1 MSDLAPFVAALLRDD
16 VVDDLKA
23 ENDNLRSENAKTR
36 AFVLESTKTGG
47 CLQITGQG
55 GSPVYAHASLNN
67 ARFQFIDTDVHH
79 NTVNCFKLGLTP
91 NSDYMCQLSKVCHA
105 ELRVNG
111 IKVATLGEGDSGNY
125 GWNSEY
131 YEADVSGM
139 KCQKQEYV
147 FHHGFPGMHWGR
159 VQVSIHFG
167 PIPSNHTDVVDMCEY
182 NHTTQT
188 TVAPFK
194 RMEEMKDED
203 VTRVCFKS
211 VGIELKEDG
220 NETDILVVASQL
232 YEWVGE
238 DDESFS
244 SLQGR

>member
-131 YEADVSGM
+131 YGADVSGM
-139 KCQKQEYV
+139 NIRNTYSITGFLVCTGVESKCLYILV
-147 FHHGFPGMHWGR
+147 LFH
-159 VQVSIHFG
+159 QI
-167 PIPSNHTDVVDMCEY
+167 
-182 NHTTQT
+182 TQT
-188 TVAPFK
+188 WWICASTI
-194 RMEEMKDED
+194 
-203 VTRVCFKS
+203 TRHK
-211 VGIELKEDG
+211 LP
-220 NETDILVVASQL
+220 
-232 YEWVGE
+232 
-238 DDESFS
+238 
-244 SLQGR
+244 

>member
-1 MSDLAPFVAALLRDD
+1 
-16 VVDDLKA
+16 
-23 ENDNLRSENAKTR
+23 
-36 AFVLESTKTGG
+36 
-47 CLQITGQG
+47 
-55 GSPVYAHASLNN
+55 
-67 ARFQFIDTDVHH
+67 
-79 NTVNCFKLGLTP
+79 
-91 NSDYMCQLSKVCHA
+91 
-105 ELRVNG
+105 
-111 IKVATLGEGDSGNY
+111 
-125 GWNSEY
+125 
-131 YEADVSGM
+131 
-139 KCQKQEYV
+139 
-147 FHHGFPGMHWGR
+147 
-159 VQVSIHFG
+159 
-167 PIPSNHTDVVDMCEY
+167 MCEY

-244 SLQGR
+244 